1 MKRFDGVVEEATED
15 ELAHAA
21 AQADRSGLFSCP
33 QTGVALAAL
42 IKLANKGT
50 IKSDERVIVISTAN
64 GLKFV
69 DFKVGYHTSKLP
81 DIITKLSNKPV
92 ELSGDYESVR
102 AAIDSI
108 A

>member
-1 MKRFDGVVEEATED
+1 MATALQIGNPVSIERATRIMKRFDGVVEEATED

-50 IKSDERVIVISTAN
+50 IKSDEGNS
-64 GLKFV
+64 
-69 DFKVGYHTSKLP
+69 
-81 DIITKLSNKPV
+81 DIYRKRTQIRRFQGRLSHIQIT
-92 ELSGDYESVR
+92 
-102 AAIDSI
+102 
-108 A
+108 